1 MKKNIFYLLIL
12 VLIATSHIYCGKKK
26 QYSPKPKCYNVI
38 HLPEPAYQR
47 LDTVAFPYSFEYSK
61 YAKVQPDAREKLWLS
76 LYYPKFDA
84 VINFTYFDL
93 SKPYKNKKATM
104 HSIFEDHRRLIYAH
118 TDKAT
123 SIKEKVFRIN
133 NNKIIFFDLQGE
145 VATQGQFFASDSLR
159 NVLVANMYFKTS
171 LKNDSLAPV
180 IQFVKKDL
188 IHIYETLSWKK

>member
-1 MKKNIFYLLIL
+1 MKKNSFYLLLLIIL
-12 VLIATSHIYCGKKK
+12 TGMSISCGKKK
-26 QYSPKPKCYNVI
+26 QYSPKPKCYNI
-38 HLPEPAYQR
+38 IRLPEPAYQK

-84 VINFTYFDL
+84 VINLTYFDL
-93 SKPYKNKKATM
+93 TKPYKNKKATM
-104 HSIFEDHRRLIYAH
+104 HAIFEDHRRLIYAH

-123 SIKEKVFRIN
+123 GIKEKVLRLN

-180 IQFVKKDL
+180 IQFVKNDL
-188 IHIYETLSWKK
+188 AHIYKTLSWKK

>member
-1 MKKNIFYLLIL
+1 MKKRFIYALAMLLPAIL
-12 VLIATSHIYCGKKK
+12 FSCGKKK

-38 HLPEPAYQR
+38 HLPEPVYQK

-61 YAKVQPDAREKLWLS
+61 YAQVQPDNREKLWLS

-84 VINFTYFDL
+84 VINITYFDL
-93 SKPYKNKKATM
+93 TKPYKNKKATM
-104 HSIFEDHRRLIYAH
+104 HGIFEDHRRLIYAH

-123 SIKEKVFRIN
+123 AIKEKVFNIN
-133 NNKIIFFDLQGE
+133 KNKVIFFDLQGE
-145 VATQGQFFASDSLR
+145 VATQGQFFASDSSHH
-159 NVLVANMYFKTS
+159 VLVANMYFKTA

-188 IHIYETLSWKK
+188 VHIYETLSWRK